1 MRAII
6 LKKTQFAETNEV
18 VAFYSRE
25 KGKMRAMAR
34 ATKSAKSK
42 LAFGLQSLFLTEL
55 ELVEGRG
62 NAPTITGVKVLDAH
76 AGLRGSSEKIATVFI
91 ATELILKATADE
103 QPNEKLF
110 DLFSDFLSYVSTT
123 EFAGDKIKSIWR
135 FIFDLLSLIG
145 FKAQLDECVI
155 CGKKIAG
162 ETKLNFSSKLGGVV
176 CSDCFDKIA
185 AVDTVPISESARVTL
200 NSTQLSNIAVFEYVD
215 KGSATDKELRILA
228 ENFVNYILE
237 RDLKAPKF
245 LV

>member
-25 KGKMRAMAR
+25 KGKMRAIAK

-62 NAPTITGVKVLDAH
+62 NISTITGVKVLDAH
-76 AGLRGSSEKIATVFI
+76 AGLRENSEKITTAFI
-91 ATELILKATADE
+91 AAELILKATADE

-110 DLFSDFLSYVSTT
+110 DLFSDFLSYISVMDL
-123 EFAGDKIKSIWR
+123 ADNKIKSIWR

-155 CGKKIAG
+155 CGKKISG
-162 ETKLNFSSKLGGVV
+162 ETKLNFSSILGGVI
-176 CSDCFDKIA
+176 CPDCFDKIA
-185 AVDTVPISESARVTL
+185 AVDTIPISENARITL
-200 NSTQLSNIAVFEYVD
+200 NSIQPSNVAVFEYVD
-215 KGSATDKELRILA
+215 KGPATDKELRLLA